1 MYLEPEIETMPE
13 GELAALKL
21 FRLIN
26 TLNRCSRSLGYQKIF
41 KENGVNINKIKTL
54 EDLRSLPFT
63 TKNDLRE
70 NYPWGFLTVAKEE
83 VVRLHSSSGTTGQAT
98 VVLYSKHDL
107 DSWANLV
114 ARCMYMA
121 GAKSSD
127 IFQNMSGYGMFTG
140 GLGFQYGAEWLG
152 MITVPAG
159 AGNSKRQLRFIQDFG
174 TTVIHILPSYALHL
188 GAVFKEEGLDPASLP
203 IKIAFIG
210 AEPHSDYTRKRIETL
225 LGVKAYNSYGLSEM
239 NGPGV
244 AFECQEQNGLHIW
257 EDSYIAEIINPKT
270 LEPVPNGEVGEL
282 VITSLNRQAMPL
294 IRFRTRDLTR
304 ILPEKCPCGRTHIR
318 LDRFKGRSDDMLIV
332 KGVNVFPLQIETVL
346 MNSPEVGTNYSIV
359 LETIN
364 DVDVMTVNV
373 EVREE
378 IFTGDIKGLNKLS
391 DTITTELKSEL
402 LFTPKVK
409 LVEPGSLPQSE
420 GKAVRVIDKRN
431 LH

>member
-13 GELAALKL
+13 AELAALKL
-21 FRLIN
+21 FRFIN
-26 TLNRCSRSLGYQKIF
+26 TLNRCSRSPGYQKIF
-41 KENGVNINKIKTL
+41 KKNGVNINKIRTL
-54 EDLRSLPFT
+54 QDLRSLPFT
-63 TKNDLRE
+63 TKDDLRE
-70 NYPWGFLTVAKEE
+70 NYPWGFLTVPKED

-114 ARCMYMA
+114 ARCMYMT
-121 GAKSSD
+121 GARSSD

-140 GLGFQYGAEWLG
+140 GLGFQYGAERLG

-159 AGNSKRQLRFIQDFG
+159 AGNSKRQLRFILDFG

-188 GAVFKEEGLDPASLP
+188 GSVFKEEGVDPASLP
-203 IKIAFIG
+203 VKIAFIG
-210 AEPHSDYTRKRIETL
+210 AEPHSDYTRKRIENL
-225 LGVKAYNSYGLSEM
+225 LGLKAYNSYGLSEM

-257 EDSYIAEIINPKT
+257 EDAYLVEIINPKT
-270 LEPVPNGEVGEL
+270 LEPVPDGEVGEL
-282 VITSLNRQAMPL
+282 VMTSLDRQAMPL

-304 ILPEKCPCGRTHIR
+304 ILPGKCPCGRTHVR

-346 MNSPEVGTNYSIV
+346 MNIPEVGTNYSII

-373 EVREE
+373 EIREE
-378 IFTGDIKGLNKLS
+378 VFTGDIKGLHKLNE
-391 DTITTELKSEL
+391 TITAGLKSEL

-409 LVEPGSLPQSE
+409 LVEPGLLPQSE

-431 LH
+431 LS

>member
-13 GELAALKL
+13 AELAAFKL
-21 FRLIN
+21 FRFIN
-26 TLNRCSRSLGYQKIF
+26 TLNRCSRSIGYQKIF
-41 KENGVNINKIKTL
+41 KNNGVNINKIKTL
-54 EDLRSLPFT
+54 QDLRSLPFT

-98 VVLYSKHDL
+98 VVLYSKYDL

-114 ARCMYMA
+114 ARCMYMT
-121 GAKSSD
+121 GARSSD

-140 GLGFQYGAEWLG
+140 GLGFQYGAERLG

-159 AGNSKRQLRFIQDFG
+159 AGNSKRQLRFILDFG
-174 TTVIHILPSYALHL
+174 TTAVHILPSYALHL
-188 GAVFKEEGLDPASLP
+188 GTAFKEEGLDPASLP
-203 IKIAFIG
+203 IRIAFIG
-210 AEPHSDYTRKRIETL
+210 AEPHSDYTRRRIESL

-257 EDSYIAEIINPKT
+257 EDAYLVEIINPKT
-270 LEPVPNGEVGEL
+270 LEPVSDGEVGEL
-282 VITSLNRQAMPL
+282 VITSLDRQAMPL
-294 IRFRTRDLTR
+294 IRFRTRDLTS
-304 ILPEKCPCGRTHIR
+304 ILPGKCPCGRTHIR

-346 MNSPEVGTNYSIV
+346 MNIPEVGTNYSIV

-391 DTITTELKSEL
+391 DTVTAELKSEL